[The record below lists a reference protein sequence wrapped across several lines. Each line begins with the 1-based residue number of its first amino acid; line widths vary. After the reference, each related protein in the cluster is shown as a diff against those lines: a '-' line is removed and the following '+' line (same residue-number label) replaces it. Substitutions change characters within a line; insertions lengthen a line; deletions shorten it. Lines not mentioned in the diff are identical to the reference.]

1 MKLGRND
8 VVGFVEV
15 SRISD
20 GAGIWSGQW
29 LESKCKAL
37 GFEDPEMKVGG
48 R

>member
-1 MKLGRND
+1 MKLGSHD
-8 VVGFVEV
+8 DMGFVEV
-15 SRISD
+15 LRISD

-37 GFEDPEMKVGG
+37 GFEDSEMKVGF